1 MRVRVGAL
9 PAGEWHKKNAL
20 HGARFSFWQGGADDG
35 CRLLLPHYFR
45 TAATALATT
54 SRLRVF
60 SAATQIRPVPTA

>member
-9 PAGEWHKKNAL
+9 PAGEWHKKRAPRS
-20 HGARFSFWQGGADDG
+20 AFSFWQGGADDG